1 MKLKG
6 QITVPGD
13 KSISHRALLI
23 SSVSKGTSLLEGL
36 NRGLDCQ
43 ETMNCL
49 RMLGVG
55 IKRKNQLWE
64 VKGRNFR
71 LKPPGRALNC
81 GDSATTLR
89 LLAGLLAGQE
99 FASVLDGNRALRS
112 RPMARIIGPLRL
124 MGADLFGAEGS
135 NLAPISVR
143 GGRLK
148 GITYELPMASAQVK
162 SALLLAGIQA
172 EGKTT
177 VLEPV
182 ASRNHTEK
190 MLAFAGADITC
201 LPGQITVQSGAV
213 LGARHYR
220 IPGDLS
226 SAAFFMG
233 AAAVLPGSELI
244 VKNVGLTPT
253 RLGFIEALEAMG
265 AAVEILTAE
274 EIQGERRGDL
284 RVRGGQ
290 LKAAAIKGELIPRL
304 LDEIPLLAVL
314 ATQAEGITV
323 ISDAQELRYKET
335 DRLKAIRQELN
346 KLGADIEEMPAGL
359 VIKGPSALTAGR
371 LDSHGDHRI
380 ALALEIASFVSAGPL
395 QIKGS
400 GLADISFPG
409 FQKIKKQLLT
419 G

>member
-135 NLAPISVR
+135 NLEPISVR

-244 VKNVGLTPT
+244 VK
-253 RLGFIEALEAMG
+253 
-265 AAVEILTAE
+265 
-274 EIQGERRGDL
+274 
-284 RVRGGQ
+284 
-290 LKAAAIKGELIPRL
+290 
-304 LDEIPLLAVL
+304 
-314 ATQAEGITV
+314 
-323 ISDAQELRYKET
+323 
-335 DRLKAIRQELN
+335 
-346 KLGADIEEMPAGL
+346 
-359 VIKGPSALTAGR
+359 
-371 LDSHGDHRI
+371 
-380 ALALEIASFVSAGPL
+380 
-395 QIKGS
+395 
-400 GLADISFPG
+400 
-409 FQKIKKQLLT
+409 
-419 G
+419 